1 MGTVEQAMKP
11 KMLTVSLEVENDY
24 ADGFSRTVRY
34 AGRRVRA
41 PEPGQD
47 LVEWHDEALFRFT
60 GVGHPG
66 DACYTVRITACS
78 EPMLVGKVFETV
90 G

>member
-1 MGTVEQAMKP
+1 MGMVEQATKP
-11 KMLTVSLEVENDY
+11 KMLTVSLEVVNRY
-24 ADGFSRTVRY
+24 ADGFARTVRY

-41 PEPGQD
+41 PGLGQD
-47 LVEWHDEALFRFT
+47 LVEWHDESLFRYT

-78 EPMLVGKVFETV
+78 DSALVGKVFETV